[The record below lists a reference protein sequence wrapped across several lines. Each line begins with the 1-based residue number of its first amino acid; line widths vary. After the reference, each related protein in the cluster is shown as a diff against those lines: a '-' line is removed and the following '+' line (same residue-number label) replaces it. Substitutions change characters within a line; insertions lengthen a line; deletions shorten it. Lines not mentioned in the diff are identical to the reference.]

1 MSFFDELKRRNVLR
15 VAAAYIVAAWLVIQV
30 VETILPAFGFG
41 DAAVRMVTIVLA
53 IGLIP
58 TLIVA
63 WVFELTPEGLKKESD
78 VDRSRSITS
87 RTGRKLDIV
96 IMVVLALA
104 LSFFVFDKFVLDPV
118 RDAELVGRAIE
129 EINESDPDEMP
140 RKSIAVLP
148 FANMSGDPDQEYF
161 SDGLAEEILNVLS
174 RVPGLEVTSRTSSF
188 AFKGTGLN
196 IAQVA
201 EQLGVHYI
209 IEGSV
214 RRAGNQLR
222 IAASLVDT
230 SNGKQIWS
238 EQFDGEAAEVFD
250 IQDRT
255 ASAILLAL
263 NIHLEEA
270 EAKLSGV
277 SGTDNVL
284 AHDLFLKGRY
294 YFNQRILDLA
304 VDLFQQ
310 ATEVDSSY
318 AEAFSF
324 LALAQTMGHGQT
336 DIPKAQAAVNR
347 AVALAPEN
355 PATLLAQGW
364 VANMTFD
371 FEQADRAL
379 RQAVERDPR
388 NGLILHLLAAVQF
401 DLGRYEEAR
410 KLAER
415 ATNVDPAV
423 AIYRNKLALY
433 CMALGLTREGLA
445 NYDKANELRVHNY
458 TSQVIWR
465 ILAGDVSVADS
476 LMQNERETG
485 SDLNTFTPYLQ
496 ALAFF
501 NDGKIK
507 EARDLYEVTQEIS
520 EESSRGLLAPLE
532 VVTIMTIYFGEIET
546 ANRLMESMLESGN
559 RLSELRSFLPYLKD
573 FPIERTR
580 FNELREQIGLPG
592 YVSQ

>member
-1 MSFFDELKRRNVLR
+1 VSFFDELKRRNVLR